1 VVRCIKRGLRQRNGC
16 GAWAGNIFPV
26 FILCSLRRRPR
37 HHHSA
42 EGKTMRTLTIII
54 LLTSAICYGQGH
66 DSTLF
71 IHPYNNN
78 VDTSTSITR
87 TPYPTWMLLTL
98 EDIDAYWQECWNDST
113 KHDRCNDCD
122 YSVKDVERRYPY
134 CSDDLKR
141 MICTDTTHLHFIAP
155 RASDGDSVLLRLEWI
170 ARFYYTH
177 REPTFTGFREWMRRK
192 K

>member
-1 VVRCIKRGLRQRNGC
+1 
-16 GAWAGNIFPV
+16 
-26 FILCSLRRRPR
+26 
-37 HHHSA
+37 
-42 EGKTMRTLTIII
+42 MRTLAIMLFAST
-54 LLTSAICYGQGH
+54 ICYGQGMA
-66 DSTLF
+66 DSSYVKVMVGQLLKFDTEEYLD
-71 IHPYNNN
+71 N
-78 VDTSTSITR
+78 VALEQ
-87 TPYPTWMLLTL
+87 TWGLSRLWKQYK
-98 EDIDAYWQECWNDST
+98 AECWNDST

-177 REPTFTGFREWMRRK
+177 REPTFIGFIDWIERRRK
-192 K
+192 